1 MSVTVNA
8 PVGAPDVIDDFARVT
23 TGETTTIAVRSNDLG
38 SSGGHRRSSRV
49 PTNGVSSCPAL
60 NGAPGT
66 CSYVP
71 NPSFFTGPDTFTYDH
86 RRAIP
91 WIPHVLTRPS

>member
-1 MSVTVNA
+1 MTVNA
-8 PVGAPDVIDDFARVT
+8 PVGAPNVIDDFARVT

-38 SSGGHRRSSRV
+38 IWRTSSIHK

-71 NPSFFTGPDTFTYDH
+71 NPSFFTGPDSFTYTIDG
-86 RRAIP
+86 RSPRSR
-91 WIPHVLTRPS
+91 TS